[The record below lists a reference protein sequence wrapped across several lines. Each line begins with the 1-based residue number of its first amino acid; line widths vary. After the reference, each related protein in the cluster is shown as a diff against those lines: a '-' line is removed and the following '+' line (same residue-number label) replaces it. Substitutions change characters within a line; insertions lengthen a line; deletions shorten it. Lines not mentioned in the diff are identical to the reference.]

1 MTTASADKIG
11 ARFRTMRDAT
21 AAIDWFRNQA
31 IDSGAIEILAIT
43 AEHKLRPPR
52 AGDNR
57 RTDLQWIVAVDL
69 ARAKLNRSVALAAL
83 RREGGTLLRR
93 IPTVQ

>member
-1 MTTASADKIG
+1 
-11 ARFRTMRDAT
+11 MREAT

-43 AEHKLRPPR
+43 PDQKLRPPQ

-57 RTDLQWIVAVDL
+57 RTDLQWIVALDL
-69 ARAKLNRSVALAAL
+69 TRARLDRSVALAAL
-83 RREGGTLLRR
+83 RREGGTPLRR
-93 IPTVQ
+93 IPSGQ

>member
-11 ARFRTMRDAT
+11 ARFRTMREAT
-21 AAIDWFRNQA
+21 AAIDWLRNQA

-43 AEHKLRPPR
+43 PDEKLRPPQ

-57 RTDLQWIVAVDL
+57 RSDLQWIVALDL
-69 ARAKLNRSVALAAL
+69 SRASIEKRVAIAAL
-83 RREGGTLLRR
+83 RREGGTLLKRLPASR
-93 IPTVQ
+93 